1 MRPVRREP
9 TSVNLPAV
17 IARSWRDRLAREEEE
32 EEEEEEEGL
41 FVFIGYC
48 RGTQGARHPA
58 FFFFKPD
65 ESEGCAKKKSRS
77 F

>member
-32 EEEEEEEGL
+32 EEEEEGL
-41 FVFIGYC
+41 FVFIGY
-48 RGTQGARHPA
+48 
-58 FFFFKPD
+58 
-65 ESEGCAKKKSRS
+65 
-77 F
+77 